1 MKTLFLFTLT
11 IILSINLSARE
22 NPFAI
27 TNAYEEEAAKIIEL
41 NEAPTTVEGVQ
52 EAQYIKEMQ
61 EKMSNTTSLQPSTNA
76 NKNKVEDAV
85 KRIVPLIKDG
95 PNPPKTYSKKEVD
108 SMIQNTKKTA
118 EQNTKE
124 IIRKELSKTQNIEPT
139 QVVYVKP
146 RADVIDDDAL
156 VSKKLLP
163 FLKIEFNDNKII
175 IHTDYKVSKKFS
187 VIKENKIIID
197 YKAKINFL
205 TLKDDIDSKNY
216 KKIAIGNHNSEGY
229 FRVALELID
238 KPSKYDVKYEDNLI
252 TISKIN

>member
-11 IILSINLSARE
+11 IILSTNLSARE
-22 NPFAI
+22 NPFAV
-27 TNAYEEEAAKIIEL
+27 TDAYEEAAAKIIEL
-41 NEAPTTVEGVQ
+41 NETPATVESIQ

-61 EKMSNTTSLQPSTNA
+61 EKMSDTTSLQPSTNA

-108 SMIQNTKKTA
+108 SMIQNTKKVT
-118 EQNTKE
+118 EQKTKE
-124 IIRKELSKTQNIEPT
+124 IVKKELSKTQNVEPT

-146 RADVIDDDAL
+146 RSDIAEEDSL
-156 VSKKLLP
+156 VSKKLLS
-163 FLKIEFNDNKII
+163 FLKIDFNDNKLI

-187 VIKENKIIID
+187 VTKENKIIID
-197 YKAKINFL
+197 YKAKLNFL
-205 TLKDDIDSKNY
+205 TLRDDLDSRNFKR
-216 KKIAIGNHNSEGY
+216 IAVGNHKSEGY
-229 FRVALELID
+229 FRVAIELID